1 MVPSISYLIGCII
14 NGVDRINFYQCH
26 FFNKKKL
33 RQQNFPVKIKLLK
46 ITIKEVILLSLSN
59 FILNIQDNNIFFPE
73 EEYYQ
78 IIKEN
83 DYLIKIFKTFFKSN
97 SIRKVI
103 IKKGNFLRFYS
114 QKILLIMLIV
124 NLNFLSTLFE
134 K

>member
-1 MVPSISYLIGCII
+1 M
-14 NGVDRINFYQCH
+14 
-26 FFNKKKL
+26 L

-114 QKILLIMLIV
+114 QKILLIILIV
-124 NLNFLSTLFE
+124 SLNFLSTLSE

>member
-1 MVPSISYLIGCII
+1 MISF
-14 NGVDRINFYQCH
+14 NF
-26 FFNKKKL
+26 
-33 RQQNFPVKIKLLK
+33 IKA
-46 ITIKEVILLSLSN
+46 
-59 FILNIQDNNIFFPE
+59 ILNIQDNNIFFPE

-124 NLNFLSTLFE
+124 SLNFLSTLFE